1 MKKNILILSTSPRK
15 NGNSEMLAREFAR
28 GAEEA
33 DITWN
38 CSACTTKPSAFAKAV
53 WPARKRSDASSMTMP
68 TPSSEK

>member
-33 DITWN
+33 GHN
-38 CSACTTKPSAFAKAV
+38 VELLSCTTKPSAFAKGCLAC
-53 WPARKRSDASSMTMP
+53 RKRSDASSMTMP

>member
-15 NGNSEMLAREFAR
+15 NGNSEMLAREFA
-28 GAEEA
+28 
-33 DITWN
+33 
-38 CSACTTKPSAFAKAV
+38 KAV